1 MFFIHLLNNYIIFVI
16 ILKDFWMKNY
26 VIGLDYGTDSVRA
39 VLIDTDNGQEL
50 SSDVHWYQRWKNV
63 EFCDASINQFRQHPL
78 DHIEGLENTIKN
90 VVKNGNVNPS
100 QIKAICIDTT
110 GSSPIPVAENGT
122 PLALVKGFE
131 TNPNAM
137 MVLWKDHTSIKEANE
152 INELAAS
159 WGGVDYTKYEGGIYS
174 SEWFWAKIL
183 HVVREDEAVKNAAF
197 TWMEHCDLMTYL
209 LIENK
214 DLKSFKR
221 SRCAAGHKAMWHE
234 EWNGLPAEEFLGQ
247 LHPYLAKLRGNL
259 YEETY
264 TSDVVAGNL
273 SKEWATKLGLTTD
286 TVIAVGTFDAHSGA
300 VGAKIDE
307 HTLVRVMGTS
317 TCDIIVSSK
326 EVIGTN
332 TVRGICGQVDGS
344 VIPGYIGLEAGQ
356 SAFGDVLAWFKEIL
370 SWPIDNLILNSSV
383 LNEVQKSLLKE
394 EMEADFIKKLSEQA
408 EKIPLSESIPTAL
421 DWINGRRTPDANQEL
436 KSAISNLSLGTKAPH
451 IFKALVNAICFGSK
465 KIVDRF
471 EEEGVKINSVIGIGG
486 VARKSPFIMQTL
498 ANVLNK
504 PIKIAAS
511 DQTPALGAAVY
522 AAVSAGIYADVIE
535 ASKKMGSDY
544 EATYFPEI
552 EKVVVYEKLMKSY
565 DELSFFAENITQKSI
580 VNELHL

>member
-1 MFFIHLLNNYIIFVI
+1 
-16 ILKDFWMKNY
+16 MKNY

-39 VLIDTDNGQEL
+39 VLIDVENGHEIA
-50 SSDVHWYQRWKNV
+50 SDVCHYKRWKNQ

-78 DHIEGLENTIKN
+78 DHIEGLETTIKT
-90 VVKNGNVNPS
+90 VVASSNIAPI
-100 QIKAICIDTT
+100 QIKGICIDTT
-110 GSSPIPVAENGT
+110 GSSPVPVTANGT
-122 PLALVKGFE
+122 PLAMTKGFE
-131 TNPNAM
+131 NNPNAM
-137 MVLWKDHTSIKEANE
+137 MVLWKDHTGINEANE
-152 INELAAS
+152 INELAAN
-159 WGGVDYTKYEGGIYS
+159 WGGDNFTKYEGGIYS

-183 HVVREDEAVKNAAF
+183 HIARHDEAVKNAAY

-209 LIENK
+209 LIDNK

-234 EWNGLPAEEFLGQ
+234 DWNGLPPEEFLGQ
-247 LHPYLAKLRGNL
+247 LHPYLAALRGKL
-259 YEETY
+259 YDETY
-264 TSDVVAGNL
+264 TSDLVAGNL
-273 SKEWATKLGLTTD
+273 SQEWATRLGLTTD

-326 EVIGTN
+326 EVIGIN

-356 SAFGDVLAWFKEIL
+356 SAFGDLLAWFKDTL
-370 SWPIDNLILNSSV
+370 SWPLDNLVLTSSILSDD
-383 LNEVQKSLLKE
+383 QKEKLSAE
-394 EMEADFIKKLSEQA
+394 ISANFIKKLTEQA
-408 EKIPLSESIPTAL
+408 EAIPLSESIPTAL
-421 DWINGRRTPDANQEL
+421 DWINGRRTPDADQGV

-451 IFKALVNAICFGSK
+451 IFKALINAICFGSK

-471 EEEGVKINSVIGIGG
+471 EEEGVRIDSVIGIGG

-504 PIKIAAS
+504 PIKVAAS
-511 DQTPALGAAVY
+511 DQAPALGAAIY
-522 AAVSAGIYADVIE
+522 AAVAAGIYPNVIE
-535 ASKKMGSDY
+535 ASKKMGSDF
-544 EATYFPEI
+544 ESEYFPEKD
-552 EKVVVYEKLMKSY
+552 KVAEYARLMKAY
-565 DELSFFAENITQKSI
+565 DQLSLLQKQ
-580 VNELHL
+580 